1 MLSDAVTLGE
11 TCRSISPSSG
21 STFGRSLRGIGQ
33 AAGSVFF
40 IHFPIVNR
48 SPSERIDHA
57 VDIGKI
63 VDQKIWLMF
72 CELLAMPGAGGHG
85 NGACAKGF
93 AASNVARRITDHV
106 DVGGG
111 EFATMFFL
119 CARAS
124 EGTKFVAILMI
135 VGKR

>member
-1 MLSDAVTLGE
+1 MLSDAATLGE

-33 AAGSVFF
+33 AADSVFF

-72 CELLAMPGAGGHG
+72 CELLAMPGAVAHG
-85 NGACAKGF
+85 NVPSPKDF
-93 AASNVARRITDHV
+93 APADVARRIPNH
-106 DVGGG
+106 
-111 EFATMFFL
+111 L
-119 CARAS
+119 H
-124 EGTKFVAILMI
+124 
-135 VGKR
+135 